1 MEFILWILCILVC
14 ILIIT
19 IIWLNK
25 SFSRM
30 FMKGIQV
37 DQVDDKVNSST
48 VISSEINKNYS
59 KAKMNNIF
67 LLGFTYLL
75 GVFGMGVIYNLSGA
89 SHEKWLN
96 IMSRLAIIVLIISF
110 INVCRQFALSKKIIY
125 PLMDAAKSDEKY
137 IDDVLKYR
145 RNTYIGIVAQL
156 FIVLLLILWM
166 ILVEFYPD
174 SVLVYPIPKLSI
186 VVVFGYILELFVNE
200 SNLDAIYWKYF
211 RIDFK
216 KYISEVFEKK

>member
-1 MEFILWILCILVC
+1 MEFILCILCILVC

-19 IIWLNK
+19 IIWLSK

-37 DQVDDKVNSST
+37 DDKVNSSS
-48 VISSEINKNYS
+48 VINFEVNKKYS
-59 KAKMNNIF
+59 KVKMYNIF
-67 LLGFTYLL
+67 LLGLTYLL
-75 GVFGMGVIYNLSGA
+75 AVFGMDVIYNLLGESY
-89 SHEKWLN
+89 EK
-96 IMSRLAIIVLIISF
+96 ITSSLAIIVIIISF
-110 INVCRQFALSKKIIY
+110 INVCRQFSLFKIIIY
-125 PLMDAAKSDEKY
+125 PLMEAAKSDEKY

-145 RNTYIGIVAQL
+145 RNTYIGICAQIFIMVL
-156 FIVLLLILWM
+156 FILWM
-166 ILVEFYPD
+166 MLVRFYPD

-186 VVVFGYILELFVNE
+186 VVVVGYILEFFVND

-216 KYISEVFEKK
+216 EFISEVFKKN